1 MKQITLNLSNS
12 PITSREDGYREVS
25 IKEFWKEFFRL
36 TGQDLSDKES
46 DVMSD
51 YMIDSVPSKIPN
63 TVINSLNK
71 KGLLN
76 GRELS
81 EIMEAWKGSI
91 VHDSVK
97 LIFNY
102 GIRRDS

>member
-1 MKQITLNLSNS
+1 
-12 PITSREDGYREVS
+12 
-25 IKEFWKEFFRL
+25 
-36 TGQDLSDKES
+36 
-46 DVMSD
+46 
-51 YMIDSVPSKIPN
+51 MIDSVPSKIPN

-81 EIMEAWKGSI
+81 EIMNAWKGAI

>member
-12 PITSREDGYREVS
+12 PITSREDGYREVG

-36 TGQDLSDKES
+36 TGQELSEKES

-51 YMIDSVPSKIPN
+51 YMIYSVPSKIPN

-81 EIMEAWKGSI
+81 DIMEAWKNAI